1 MTSISTQTL
10 LIFAVRAWA
19 PRLTRAL
26 HAAGHTNLQPR
37 HGSVFMHADREGAFV
52 RTLSERAGIAK
63 SAMGAL
69 VDELERFGY
78 LARRSER
85 IDCPP
90 LIVPTARG
98 LEAIGIIRE
107 CNRQMEIE
115 LQQTLGN
122 AGYHDLRQALQKLAE
137 SR

>member
-1 MTSISTQTL
+1 
-10 LIFAVRAWA
+10 
-19 PRLTRAL
+19 
-26 HAAGHTNLQPR
+26 
-37 HGSVFMHADREGAFV
+37 
-52 RTLSERAGIAK
+52 
-63 SAMGAL
+63 MGAL

-78 LARRSER
+78 LSRRTER

-98 LEAIGIIRE
+98 LEAISIIRE

-122 AGYHDLRQALQKLAE
+122 AGYQDLRQALQRLAK